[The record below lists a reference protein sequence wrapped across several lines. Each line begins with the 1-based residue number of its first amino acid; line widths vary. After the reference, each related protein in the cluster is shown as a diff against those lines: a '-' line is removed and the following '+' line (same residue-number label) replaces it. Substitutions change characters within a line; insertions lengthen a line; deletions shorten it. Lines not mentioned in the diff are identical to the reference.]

1 MHITNGKIRATFKA
15 GMTVASV
22 VEAGCWVALAATPSA
37 IGSCGVRFGAANN
50 ILVYSTY
57 LTEVCT
63 KYLGSH
69 LKL

>member
-1 MHITNGKIRATFKA
+1 MKL
-15 GMTVASV
+15 

-50 ILVYSTY
+50 ILVYFTY